1 MSLAWVFSTNS
12 QTFVTFIRVMR
23 RQIRKK
29 YKDNHKDI
37 YSTHL
42 SSEGELKTGDRIVA
56 RQCHVVLVLVRQL
69 PNLDCVV
76 QHRPGDDGDGGDNNI
91 PDGLISYSQFPLFRY
106 SKVTCSR

>member
-1 MSLAWVFSTNS
+1 MAVFRNPGNLLFNVCNNPT
-12 QTFVTFIRVMR
+12 I
-23 RQIRKK
+23 I
-29 YKDNHKDI
+29 
-37 YSTHL
+37 HL